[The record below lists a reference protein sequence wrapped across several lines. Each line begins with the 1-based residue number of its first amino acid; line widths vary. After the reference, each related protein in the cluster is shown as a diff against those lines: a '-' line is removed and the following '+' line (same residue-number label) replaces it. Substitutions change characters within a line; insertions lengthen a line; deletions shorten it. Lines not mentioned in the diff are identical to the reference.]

1 MHDLKDRLKEPTSYL
16 GLASVFQGIGECLQG
31 NYESG
36 IPLVFWAWS
45 VFLRQSAA
53 MQNNITDHSQHLES
67 GLSMA
72 VAKTSPPVLVSGLT
86 LAGVQLQ
93 DWLIMATIL
102 YTVIQIVI
110 LLPKLKQSFSEWRKK

>member
-1 MHDLKDRLKEPTSYL
+1 
-16 GLASVFQGIGECLQG
+16 
-31 NYESG
+31 
-36 IPLVFWAWS
+36 
-45 VFLRQSAA
+45 

-72 VAKTSPPVLVSGLT
+72 AAKASPPVIVSGLT
-86 LAGVQLQ
+86 IAGVQLQ

-102 YTVIQIVI
+102 YTLIQIII